1 MYALFDADSS
11 TSIAIKPAIV
21 RDMAALARNAMLVE
35 VYTTPKPGLVD
46 RANNGSHQD
55 MTVETFERSTDAI
68 APWLAR
74 FTDIGIQSVHQPVDR
89 LLAALRPLGRQ
100 CEQAM
105 FLATAGINTHKGMLF
120 SLSLLCA
127 AAGRLWQ
134 QGKILNQQT
143 LCEVVAQATEG
154 LVVRELAA
162 NRHPRTAGERFFH
175 QYGLS
180 GVRGEVESGFQT
192 VRKYA
197 LPVYRQ
203 ALDEGADR
211 NSALLEVMLALLE
224 HNNDTNLVARGGLAG
239 LDYVQQYARQIR
251 QDTAFLS
258 TARLQ
263 ALQTMDQQLIQRNL
277 SPGGS
282 ADLLA
287 ITWLLQQL
295 ER

>member
-46 RANNGSHQD
+46 RANNGAHQD

-74 FTDIGIQSVHQPVDR
+74 FTDIGIQSAHQPVDR

-154 LVVRELAA
+154 LVARELAA